1 MLIFDNYLGRY
12 RKELLES
19 VVPFWVHHSVD
30 REHGGYFT
38 CLDHDG
44 EVYDTRKYVWMQG
57 RAIWTFSKLYNEVD
71 QRQEWLDA
79 AACGI
84 EFVRQHAFDAQGRSY
99 FSLTRQGHP
108 VFFQRKPYGA
118 VFAVAGFL
126 EYSKA
131 VGDSKLRREGID
143 LFWKIEEWIQKPYLL
158 DRPVLQGQIATSK
171 LADVMVMIML
181 LLELMAVD
189 DDPRYASL
197 LSEYMR
203 ASLKHREPRR
213 NVFLEH
219 VGTDGTIL
227 LDSPDGRLL
236 NPGHSVEMAWFLLL
250 ALRRQPNR
258 ALQQEVLGILESS
271 LEFGWD
277 KEYGGIYYFMDIEGH
292 PTLQLESNMKLWW
305 PHTEALYAVILAY
318 TLTRDSRWLAW
329 LERLDTYAF
338 QHFSDPAKGEWFGYC
353 DRQGAVSNTCKGNHY
368 KGFFHV
374 PRFLIMSI
382 QEMEAFNLATVKGDR
397 KAWSADDFE

>member
-1 MLIFDNYLGRY
+1 MIFANYLGRY
-12 RKELLES
+12 RKELLDS
-19 VVPFWVHHSVD
+19 VVPFWLRHSID

-38 CLDHDG
+38 CLDRDG

-57 RAIWTFSKLYNEVD
+57 RAIWTFSKLFNEVD
-71 QRQEWLDA
+71 QRQEWLEA

-84 EFVRQHAFDAQGRSY
+84 EFVRQHAFDAQGRPY
-99 FSLTRQGHP
+99 FSLTREGHP

-131 VGDSKLRREGID
+131 IGDSKLRSEGID
-143 LFWKIEEWIQKPYLL
+143 LFWKIEEWIQRPYLL
-158 DRPVLQGQIATSK
+158 DRPALRGQIATSK
-171 LADVMVMIML
+171 LADVMVIIML
-181 LLELMAVD
+181 LLELMTVD
-189 DDPRYASL
+189 HDPRYASL

-203 ASLKHREPRR
+203 AALKHREPSR

-219 VGTDGTIL
+219 VGSDGTFL

-236 NPGHSVEMAWFLLL
+236 NPGHSIEMAWFLLL
-250 ALRRQPNR
+250 MLRRQPDPT
-258 ALQQEVLGILESS
+258 LQQEVLGILEST

-277 KEYGGIYYFMDIEGH
+277 KQYGGIYYFMDIEDR

-318 TLTRDSRWLAW
+318 TLTRDSRWLVW
-329 LERLDTYAF
+329 LERLDRYAF
-338 QHFSDPAKGEWFGYC
+338 RHFSDPVKGEWFGYC
-353 DRQGAVSNTCKGNHY
+353 DRQGTLSNLCKGNHY

-382 QEMEAFNLATVKGDR
+382 QEMEEFNLANAPKGASR
-397 KAWSADDFE
+397 